1 MNPEVDTY
9 LSDGC
14 GRCALAATP
23 KCKVNKW
30 KAELQLLR
38 QIISVCGLNEER
50 KWGMPCYTYKNKN
63 VLVMA
68 AFKDYCTVSFFKG
81 ALLNN
86 ESKLLVAPGENSQ
99 STRQLRF
106 TEIDGI
112 LTKQDVIKSFIF
124 EAIELEKSGRKI
136 VLKKTEELDV
146 PEEFQKKLEEIPL
159 LRSCF
164 EALTPGRK
172 RAYLLWFAQPKQT
185 KTRVARIEKV
195 IPQILSGKGL
205 NE

>member
-159 LRSCF
+159 LRSSF

>member
-136 VLKKTEELDV
+136 LLKKTEELDV

>member
-124 EAIELEKSGRKI
+124 EAQYQYHCI
-136 VLKKTEELDV
+136 T
-146 PEEFQKKLEEIPL
+146 
-159 LRSCF
+159 
-164 EALTPGRK
+164 A
-172 RAYLLWFAQPKQT
+172 
-185 KTRVARIEKV
+185 
-195 IPQILSGKGL
+195 
-205 NE
+205 